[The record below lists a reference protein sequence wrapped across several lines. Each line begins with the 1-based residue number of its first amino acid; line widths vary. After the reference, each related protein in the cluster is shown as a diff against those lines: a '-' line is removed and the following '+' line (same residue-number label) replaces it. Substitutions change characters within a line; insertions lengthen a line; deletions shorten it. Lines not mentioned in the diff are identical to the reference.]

1 MAKKVGVS
9 QAQRD
14 AKESNDKDL
23 LRKQIEMQRAR
34 INTLEAELV
43 KRMSEMQSEID
54 YWRKQTGVDP
64 EVNFWCGA
72 ITSDG
77 VSEYSIFVLH
87 FI

>member
-34 INTLEAELV
+34 INTLEAEMV

-54 YWRKQTGVDP
+54 YWKTQAGV
-64 EVNFWCGA
+64 EGEIGF
-72 ITSDG
+72 
-77 VSEYSIFVLH
+77 
-87 FI
+87 

>member
-54 YWRKQTGVDP
+54 YWKTQAGI
-64 EVNFWCGA
+64 EGEIGF
-72 ITSDG
+72 
-77 VSEYSIFVLH
+77 
-87 FI
+87 

>member
-34 INTLEAELV
+34 INTLEKELLNC
-43 KRMSEMQSEID
+43 MSEMQKQID
-54 YWRKQTGVDP
+54 YWKQQAGVDP
-64 EVNFWCGA
+64 KVDF
-72 ITSDG
+72 
-77 VSEYSIFVLH
+77 
-87 FI
+87 

>member
-54 YWRKQTGVDP
+54 YWKTQAGV
-64 EVNFWCGA
+64 EGEIGF
-72 ITSDG
+72 
-77 VSEYSIFVLH
+77 
-87 FI
+87 

>member
-14 AKESNDKDL
+14 AKESNDKEL

-34 INTLEAELV
+34 INTLEAEMV

-54 YWRKQTGVDP
+54 YWKTQA
-64 EVNFWCGA
+64 GA
-72 ITSDG
+72 EGEIG
-77 VSEYSIFVLH
+77 F
-87 FI
+87 